1 MRTEEMK
8 YLKLYIELNHFSI
21 LLILS
26 ALMSCG
32 KAPISNF
39 SYSPSNPNA
48 GQTIQ
53 FKNLSSDAKS
63 FSWNFGDMSIG
74 SDENPSH
81 VYDQP
86 GEYLV
91 ELSASRGLKSD
102 SKTITLVVN

>member
-1 MRTEEMK
+1 MHENSETNTS
-8 YLKLYIELNHFSI
+8 LKSYSI
-21 LLILS
+21 LLVII
-26 ALMSCG
+26 AIMSCG
-32 KAPISNF
+32 KAPASNF
-39 SYSPSNPNA
+39 NYSPSNPTS

-81 VYDQP
+81 VYEQP

-91 ELSASRGLKSD
+91 ELSASSGLKSD